1 MKALRLLAPVLA
13 AAALPAAASDYYTRD
28 FSNAFSPYLSRTY
41 VEEQLRRERSESIYR
56 GVVAGVASQW
66 RYTVDRVPARGDGA
80 QSSWNAANYS
90 PWANAYG
97 TPSTAMPSNVLH
109 RRLGVVSFSSCNCY
123 LPSDAKSWDG
133 GPLTE
138 ADIAR
143 RCAQQ
148 CP

>member
-1 MKALRLLAPVLA
+1 MKARLLVVPVLA
-13 AAALPAAASDYYTRD
+13 AALPALASDYYTRD
-28 FSNAFSPYLSRTY
+28 FSNAFSPHVSRAY
-41 VEEQLRRERSESIYR
+41 MEEQLRRERSESIYR

-66 RYTVDRVPARGDGA
+66 RYSVERIPARAEGGPT
-80 QSSWNAANYS
+80 SWSATSVS

-97 TPSTAMPSNVLH
+97 TPSTAAPSAVLH